1 MENRTDLALESY
13 ENQRKT
19 VLPGVKVREQDGIS
33 VVEVLDA
40 RGEKALGKP
49 VGKYITYRVSPMA
62 QETQLFD
69 GRLERIADLLRELL
83 PDHPTGVLVAGVGNT
98 AITADAL
105 GPETNRYVLATRHI
119 AGELRRALGPLTD
132 VSTVTTGVLGNT
144 GMESAEVVAGMVHT
158 VRPDCVLVV
167 DALAASSADRLG
179 TTVQLSNVGIAPGSG
194 VGNHRREISARVLG
208 VPVVALGIPTVV
220 SSRVLGGT
228 AEEMYVTPREI
239 DQLINRGAKLL
250 GMSINV
256 CLQRHLQP
264 RDLYTLVSAA
274 PRISAVG
281 AVGQRV
287 AAVFSPTYFS
297 SKINTEFSTIKSA
310 QTTHTKTTATREAQA
325 MHPISGKDSD
335 PYAHI
340 TETPEDVAKL
350 MQQEKK
356 VIGSQKQVGKTSE
369 ESYQGG
375 GTILSFGSLAIQS
388 KIPASFYRPD
398 IEALLKQKA
407 ALSVP
412 NAAKPTVLIYH
423 SHTTEGYTL
432 LDAGYYTKSTDLRSD
447 SSTQNMVRVG
457 DELCAYLEK
466 CGIGVV
472 HDRTTHDKDYSGAYD
487 HSRKTVAGY
496 LEKYPSIEITID
508 VHRDDITYDNK
519 TKVKP
524 TAKIKGKKAARM
536 MIIAG
541 CEYNRVKNFPDW
553 EYNLRF
559 DLAVQQQVE
568 KQYPG
573 LMRPILFSE
582 RKYNMDMTRNSF
594 LLEVG
599 TDGNTL
605 DEACYSARLFAT
617 ALARVIQDYEK

>member
-1 MENRTDLALESY
+1 
-13 ENQRKT
+13 
-19 VLPGVKVREQDGIS
+19 
-33 VVEVLDA
+33 
-40 RGEKALGKP
+40 
-49 VGKYITYRVSPMA
+49 
-62 QETQLFD
+62 
-69 GRLERIADLLRELL
+69 
-83 PDHPTGVLVAGVGNT
+83 
-98 AITADAL
+98 
-105 GPETNRYVLATRHI
+105 
-119 AGELRRALGPLTD
+119 
-132 VSTVTTGVLGNT
+132 
-144 GMESAEVVAGMVHT
+144 
-158 VRPDCVLVV
+158 
-167 DALAASSADRLG
+167 
-179 TTVQLSNVGIAPGSG
+179 
-194 VGNHRREISARVLG
+194 
-208 VPVVALGIPTVV
+208 
-220 SSRVLGGT
+220 
-228 AEEMYVTPREI
+228 
-239 DQLINRGAKLL
+239 
-250 GMSINV
+250 
-256 CLQRHLQP
+256 
-264 RDLYTLVSAA
+264 
-274 PRISAVG
+274 
-281 AVGQRV
+281 
-287 AAVFSPTYFS
+287 
-297 SKINTEFSTIKSA
+297 
-310 QTTHTKTTATREAQA
+310 

-340 TETPEDVAKL
+340 TETPADVAKL

-398 IEALLKQKA
+398 IEALLEQKA

-617 ALARVIQDYEK
+617 ALAQVIQDYEK